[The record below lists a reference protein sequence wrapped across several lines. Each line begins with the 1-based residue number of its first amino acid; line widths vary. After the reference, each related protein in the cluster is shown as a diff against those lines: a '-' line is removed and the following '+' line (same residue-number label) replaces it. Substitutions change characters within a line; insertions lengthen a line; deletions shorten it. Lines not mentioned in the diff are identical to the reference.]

1 MPVFMTRFLGAIAYL
16 VALTVFGAVGHVV
29 IEGWPWRDA
38 LYMTVITLTAVGF
51 QEVRPLTELGR
62 NFTMVLVAAGI
73 TGLGVWFAL
82 ITSFI
87 LEFDLGDVRK
97 KRWRARMLEDLDGHV
112 VLCGGGRTGRQ
123 VMEELMAL
131 GQKFVVIER
140 DPQRLEWIHECDP
153 EVLTVIGDA
162 TLDANLR
169 ESGIL
174 KARGLLSCLS
184 ADTDNVF
191 VCLSA
196 RDLNPDLTIVA
207 RALEEGSMEKL
218 YRAGADHVVSPNVSG
233 AIRMASMLLRPEV
246 VSFLDIVTRS
256 EGLQLRFE
264 QAVVQP
270 DSQLAGQTLIE
281 ARIPQETGLI
291 VIAVRKQIDETR
303 RFVFNPAADTRRDIG
318 NEMIVLGQPDQV
330 ARLREFAQA

>member
-1 MPVFMTRFLGAIAYL
+1 MNVFIPRFFGAIGYL
-16 VALTVFGAVGHVV
+16 VALTVVGSVGYRL
-29 IEGWPWRDA
+29 IEGWPWQDGI
-38 LYMTVITLTAVGF
+38 YMTVITITAVGF
-51 QEVRPLTELGR
+51 QEVRPLSEAGR
-62 NFTMVLVAAGI
+62 DFTMVILAAGI
-73 TGLGVWFAL
+73 TGMGVWFAL

-87 LEFDLGDVRK
+87 LEFDLSDVRK
-97 KRWRARMLEDLDGHV
+97 RRWRARMLEDLDGHV

-131 GQKFVVIER
+131 GQQFVVIER
-140 DPQRLEWIHECDP
+140 DPKRLEWIHERDP

-162 TLDANLR
+162 TVDANLR
-169 ESGIL
+169 EAGVL
-174 KARGLLSCLS
+174 RARGLLTCLS

-191 VCLSA
+191 VCLSV
-196 RDLNPDLTIVA
+196 RDLNPDVTIVA

-246 VSFLDIVTRS
+246 VSFLDVVTRS
-256 EGLQLRFE
+256 EGMDLRFE
-264 QAVVQP
+264 QAEVHP
-270 DSQLAGQTLIE
+270 GSPLAGQTLME

-303 RFVFNPAADTRRDIG
+303 KFVFNPEANTRLDIG
-318 NEMIVLGQPDQV
+318 DEMIVLGKPDQV
-330 ARLREFAQA
+330 TRLRGFSKA

>member
-1 MPVFMTRFLGAIAYL
+1 
-16 VALTVFGAVGHVV
+16 
-29 IEGWPWRDA
+29 
-38 LYMTVITLTAVGF
+38 MTVITLTTVGF
-51 QEVRPLTELGR
+51 QEVRPLSELGR
-62 NFTMVLVAAGI
+62 DFTMVLLAAGI
-73 TGLGVWFAL
+73 TGVGVWFAL

-87 LEFDLGDVRK
+87 VEFDLGDVRK
-97 KRWRARMLEDLDGHV
+97 RRWRERMMENLDGHIV
-112 VLCGGGRTGRQ
+112 VCGGGRTGRQ
-123 VMEELMAL
+123 VMEELLAL
-131 GQKFVVIER
+131 GQDFVVIER
-140 DPQRLEWIHECDP
+140 DPQRLEWIHEHYP
-153 EVLTVIGDA
+153 EVLTIVGDA
-162 TLDANLR
+162 TLDENLR

-256 EGLQLRFE
+256 EGMELRFA
-264 QAVVQP
+264 QAVVQA
-270 DSQLAGQTLIE
+270 DSQLAGRTLID

-303 RFVFNPAADTRRDIG
+303 EFVFNPAANTRLDIG
-318 NEMIVLGQPDQV
+318 DEMIVLGRPDQV
-330 ARLREFAQA
+330 ARLRDFAQA

>member
-1 MPVFMTRFLGAIAYL
+1 MPVFIPRFLGAIAYL
-16 VALTVFGAVGHVV
+16 VVLTVVGAAGYMI
-29 IEGWPWRDA
+29 IEGWPWQDA
-38 LYMTVITLTAVGF
+38 LYMTVITITAVGF
-51 QEVRPLTELGR
+51 HEVRPLSEVGR
-62 NFTMVLVAAGI
+62 DFTMVMVAAGI

-87 LEFDLGDVRK
+87 LEFDLTDARRR
-97 KRWRARMLEDLDGHV
+97 RWRARMLEDLDGHV
-112 VLCGGGRTGRQ
+112 VVCGGGRTGRQ
-123 VMEELMAL
+123 VMEELMSL
-131 GQKFVVIER
+131 GQEFVVIER
-140 DPQRLEWIHECDP
+140 DPQRLEWLQERNP

-169 ESGIL
+169 ESGIR

-207 RALEEGSMEKL
+207 RALEEGSVEKL
-218 YRAGADHVVSPNVSG
+218 YRAGANHVVSPNVSG

-246 VSFLDIVTRS
+246 VSFLDVVTRS
-256 EGLQLRFE
+256 EGLELRFE

-270 DSQLAGQTLIE
+270 KSKLAGQTLLE

-291 VIAVRKQIDETR
+291 VIAVRKQIDETHK
-303 RFVFNPAADTRRDIG
+303 FVFNPAADTRLDIG
-318 NEMIVLGQPDQV
+318 DDMIVLGQPDQV
-330 ARLREFAQA
+330 ARLRDLAQA

>member
-1 MPVFMTRFLGAIAYL
+1 MRVFIPRFLGAIAYL
-16 VALTVFGAVGHVV
+16 LVLTVVGAVGYMV

-38 LYMTVITLTAVGF
+38 LYMTVITITAVGF
-51 QEVRPLTELGR
+51 QEVRPLSELGR
-62 NFTMVLVAAGI
+62 DFTMVLLAAGI

-87 LEFDLGDVRK
+87 LEFDLSDVRK
-97 KRWRARMLEDLDGHV
+97 RRWRARMLEDLDGHV

-123 VMEELMAL
+123 VMEELLAL

-140 DPQRLEWIHECDP
+140 DPQRLEWIQDRDP
-153 EVLTVIGDA
+153 DVLTVIGDA
-162 TLDANLR
+162 TLDVNLK

-184 ADTDNVF
+184 TDTDNVF

-207 RALEEGSMEKL
+207 RALREGSMEKL

-246 VSFLDIVTRS
+246 VSFPDIVTRS
-256 EGLQLRFE
+256 EGLELRFE

-270 DSQLAGQTLIE
+270 DSKLAGQTLME
-281 ARIPQETGLI
+281 AVGSAQGLGPSLI
-291 VIAVRKQIDETR
+291 S
-303 RFVFNPAADTRRDIG
+303 
-318 NEMIVLGQPDQV
+318 L
-330 ARLREFAQA
+330 